1 MSLLVDR
8 GRRRWAKGGCSI
20 ELTWATDN
28 VSLKIYRDLGRSE
41 GEKESNNS
49 FDAWTSSDFTS
60 RLSLPAHREVFW
72 LLKQARRVR
81 RPKYLCTLSS
91 RQLKS
96 TCIRLRSCV
105 EAKKK
110 VALPTVLSHQVG
122 RFTRWATF
130 PHQIGQF
137 LKTLKSNNNATKED
151 AKIFLILKRLQKI

>member
-110 VALPTVLSHQVG
+110 VALPSG
-122 RFTRWATF
+122 
-130 PHQIGQF
+130 
-137 LKTLKSNNNATKED
+137 
-151 AKIFLILKRLQKI
+151 